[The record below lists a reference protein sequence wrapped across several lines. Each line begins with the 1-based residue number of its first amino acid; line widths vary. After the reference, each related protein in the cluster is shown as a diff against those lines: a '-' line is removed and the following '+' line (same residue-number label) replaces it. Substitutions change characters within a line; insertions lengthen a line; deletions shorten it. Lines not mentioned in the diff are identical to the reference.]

1 MKIVLNLYR
10 QKFEVSIRVGW
21 KRNYTKIDV
30 LLLKRPTTGHFHHT
44 VKIGVSFR
52 HSLRHRN
59 SASTSV
65 VSTLK
70 SVCLS
75 GKTTLISVKTTLLSV
90 KTTLT
95 LSYRVLEMTLLS
107 AEIKSHSKVS
117 KRHSKSH
124 FQHSIR

>member
-1 MKIVLNLYR
+1 MDVHDVRAKINKKKKNR
-10 QKFEVSIRVGW
+10 HFF
-21 KRNYTKIDV
+21 
-30 LLLKRPTTGHFHHT
+30 LLCLGLH
-44 VKIGVSFR
+44 VKTGVSFR

-59 SASTSV
+59 SASASV

-75 GKTTLISVKTTLLSV
+75 GKPTLISVKTTLLSV
-90 KTTLT
+90 QKTLP
-95 LSYRVLEMTLLS
+95 LSYRLLEMTLLS

-124 FQHSIR
+124 F